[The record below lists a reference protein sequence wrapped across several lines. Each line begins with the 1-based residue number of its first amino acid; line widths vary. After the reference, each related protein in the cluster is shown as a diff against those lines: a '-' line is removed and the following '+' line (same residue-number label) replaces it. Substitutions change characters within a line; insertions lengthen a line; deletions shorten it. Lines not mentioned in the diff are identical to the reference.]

1 MKKLITFILFIN
13 YVLIFSQKNINEE
26 IAEAEKYTNQIIEN
40 NPDKI
45 SHYYKLDNG
54 TLKRYYPDNDNNEE
68 AVNEIMMS
76 YRIIKK
82 NNKII
87 YISKSDNFLGGI
99 GDWYNAQD
107 FYFDNNGILLGAIK
121 KEEWFLENKCAQQI
135 KFRGLYLN
143 YGNPKLDRKDKFYN
157 ENDKEINLDSPN
169 CKSSK
174 KKVLE
179 IIEEMDKI
187 AFRDLEGFM
196 KAEKIKYYQ
205 SDKNEKNIEN
215 EKENPVF
222 GNLIKGRGK
231 EVIDP
236 LGGDENIGRI
246 GVDRKLIGYIP
257 GTMGRG
263 GIQPSHS
270 CTARGS
276 ITIAY
281 TVDKA
286 GNVISARRLG
296 GVSDSCI
303 ASTSIGWIKKYVKAE
318 KADVSSMGTYK
329 ITF

>member
-1 MKKLITFILFIN
+1 MKKLITSIAFIS
-13 YVLIFSQKNINEE
+13 YVLVFSQKNINQELE
-26 IAEAEKYTNQIIEN
+26 EAEKFTNQIIEN

-54 TLKRYYPDNDNNEE
+54 TLKRYYPDNDNNED

-87 YISKSDNFLGGI
+87 YISKSDNFWGGI

-107 FYFDNNGILLGAIK
+107 FYFDNNGILLGAVK

-179 IIEEMDKI
+179 IIEETDKI

-196 KAEKIKYYQ
+196 KIEKIKYYRT
-205 SDKNEKNIEN
+205 DKNEKNIEY
-215 EKENPVF
+215 EKEKNSI
-222 GNLIKGRGK
+222 GNLIEGGEK
-231 EVIDP
+231 EVI
-236 LGGDENIGRI
+236 LENENAENKID
-246 GVDRKLIGYIP
+246 VNRKLISFIP

-263 GIQPSHS
+263 GIQPSHC
-270 CTARGS
+270 CTAKGS
-276 ITIAY
+276 ITITY
-281 TVDKA
+281 TVDKE
-286 GNVISARRLG
+286 GNVVSARKLG

-303 ASTSIGWIKKYVKAE
+303 ITTSISWIKKYVKAE
-318 KADVSSMGTYK
+318 KSNFSSSGTYR
-329 ITF
+329 IIF

>member
-13 YVLIFSQKNINEE
+13 YVLVFSQKNINEE
-26 IAEAEKYTNQIIEN
+26 LAETEKFANKIIEN

-45 SHYYKLDNG
+45 SHYYKLNNG
-54 TLKRYYPDNDNNEE
+54 ILKRYHPDNDNNED

-87 YISKSDNFLGGI
+87 YISKSDNFWGGI

-107 FYFDNNGILLGAIK
+107 FYFDNNGILLGAVK
-121 KEEWFLENKCAQQI
+121 KEEWVLENKCAQQI
-135 KFRGLYLN
+135 KFRGIYLN

-174 KKVLE
+174 KKALE
-179 IIEEMDKI
+179 IIEQTDKI
-187 AFRDLEGFM
+187 AFRDVEGFM
-196 KAEKIKYYQ
+196 KAEKIRYYK
-205 SDKNEKNIEN
+205 SGKAEAETIKNEEKNYDITDN
-215 EKENPVF
+215 FN
-222 GNLIKGRGK
+222 
-231 EVIDP
+231 DP
-236 LGGDENIGRI
+236 LGGDQPQNLI
-246 GVDRKLIGYIP
+246 GVKRKLIGYIP

-270 CTARGS
+270 CTAGGS
-276 ITIAY
+276 ITVAY

-286 GNVISARRLG
+286 GNVVSARRSG

-303 ASTSIGWIKKYVKAE
+303 TATSIGWVKKYIKAE